1 MAVMDSKLAAAQ
13 HLLLRAAD
21 ERQIEERLR
30 DLLVPELGDALRL
43 TIGRPR
49 PAHGSHGA
57 DVSATA
63 GAGSAARN
71 LIWVAR
77 PPAYAWEA
85 VNPRAAHVSAP
96 GAWIASPLDRGGTD
110 RWLLLEQAPTRSA
123 PAADDLLFISE
134 VAALAGYALASAE
147 SSRRL
152 REARAAADAAA
163 HRWSALARLSERVA
177 RSPDLDETLADTLA
191 SVVPYLADWAILD
204 VLDPDGRV
212 ERRECTHHDPGR
224 AAALATLRCFPYG
237 PHGSPLGDP
246 GGLGRLLSYVTG
258 EDLEQLAAPHELD
271 ALAAIGV
278 DSLFT
283 VPLQAGQHRLGLL
296 TLCTGGSGQHYNEED
311 AVLFRSMAHQA
322 ALALSTAKLYTAAHR
337 ARRARE
343 EVLAIVSHDLKN
355 PLNTIGFAT
364 ALLRIPEIG
373 ADRRAEQLRVIERSV
388 AQMTELIANLL
399 DAAAIESGLFR
410 ITLKPTELDG
420 ILKEAVRRNAP
431 LAERAGVGLEV
442 AGGRTGVLVLADR
455 ARLLQVLSNLIDN
468 ALSLSQS
475 NTRVTLAA
483 AAEAAHARITVQ
495 DEGPGIEPHL
505 RPHIFDRFWQA
516 RASGRPG
523 TGLGLSIARGIVS
536 AHGGEIG
543 VEPAPGRG
551 SIFHF
556 TVPLAVAREAQ
567 S

>member
-1 MAVMDSKLAAAQ
+1 MAVMESKLAAAQ
-13 HLLLRAAD
+13 HLLLRAVD

-30 DLLVPELGDALRL
+30 GLLVPDLGDALRL
-43 TIGRPR
+43 TNGRPG
-49 PAHGSHGA
+49 PADGGRGA
-57 DVSATA
+57 DLSASA
-63 GAGSAARN
+63 GAGSATRN

-85 VNPRAAHVSAP
+85 IDPRAAGVSAP
-96 GAWIASPLDRGGTD
+96 GAWIASPLDRDGTD
-110 RWLLLEQAPTRSA
+110 RWLLLEQAPTRPA
-123 PAADDLLFISE
+123 PSADDLLFISE

-177 RSPDLDETLADTLA
+177 RSPDLDETLADTLD
-191 SVVPYLADWAILD
+191 SIVPYLADWAILD
-204 VLDPDGRV
+204 VLDAEGRV
-212 ERRECTHHDPGR
+212 ERRECRHYDSGR
-224 AAALATLRCFPYG
+224 AAVLATLRCFPYG
-237 PHGSPLGDP
+237 PRGSEFVDA
-246 GGLGRLLSYVTG
+246 GGLDRLLPHVTTA
-258 EDLEQLAAPHELD
+258 DLELLAAPHELD
-271 ALAAIGV
+271 ALAAVGV

-283 VPLQAGQHRLGLL
+283 VPLKRQQRLGLL
-296 TLCTGGSGQHYNEED
+296 TLGTAGSGQHYNEED

-322 ALALSTAKLYTAAHR
+322 ALALSTAKLYTAADR

-364 ALLRIPEIG
+364 ALLGIPEI
-373 ADRRAEQLRVIERSV
+373 AEDRRAEQLRVIERSV

-410 ITLKPTELDG
+410 VALTPTELDG
-420 ILKEAVRRNAP
+420 VLKEAVRRSAP
-431 LAERAGVGLEV
+431 LAERAGIGVEV
-442 AGGRTGVLVLADR
+442 AGDGTGLQVLADR

-468 ALSLSQS
+468 AVSLSQS

-483 AAEAAHARITVQ
+483 TAEGAHARITVR

-505 RPHIFDRFWQA
+505 LPHIFDRFWQA
-516 RASGRPG
+516 RHSGRPG

-556 TVPLAVAREAQ
+556 TVPLAAARE
-567 S
+567 SKP